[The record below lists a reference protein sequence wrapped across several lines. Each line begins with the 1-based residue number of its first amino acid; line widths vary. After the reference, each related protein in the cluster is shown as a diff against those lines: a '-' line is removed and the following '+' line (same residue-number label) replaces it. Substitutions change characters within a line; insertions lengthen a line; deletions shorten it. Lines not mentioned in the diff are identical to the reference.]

1 MRHALRLNTVEA
13 VDATAAAVAES
24 AAVNVVDA
32 AAVAADAAVIKFKF
46 KFEASD
52 LFATVGGIVL
62 SHTRLAAQESEF
74 ILRLT
79 VGNILAS
86 DTLVDAQTSH

>member
-13 VDATAAAVAES
+13 VDATAEAVAES

-32 AAVAADAAVIKFKF
+32 AAGAADAAVIKFKF
-46 KFEASD
+46 EARD
-52 LFATVGGIVL
+52 FFATVDGIVL
-62 SHTRLAAQESEF
+62 SRTRLAAHESKF
-74 ILRLT
+74 IPRLT
-79 VGNILAS
+79 VGNIPAS